1 MLKNTPTTL
10 ISALVAT
17 SLSFG
22 TAMAQKHGEP
32 APASHPRADIVGLA
46 QNAGGFSTLLAA
58 AKAAGL
64 VDALKS
70 EGPLTVFAP
79 NDAAFAKLPKGTVES
94 LLLPENKDKLTAV
107 LTYHVVPGRFDA
119 KHVVAAE
126 RLTTLL
132 GQDLTIEVGKD
143 QVMVAGARVIA
154 TDLMASNGIVHV
166 IDSVMLPKS
175 AADANDIVTT
185 AANAGNFTTLLA
197 ACKAAGLA
205 DTLCGEGPFTVLAP
219 TDDAFA
225 KLPKGTVQS
234 LLLPENKAK
243 LVSILKLHVIAGNVD
258 AKSAIGL
265 GNAPTLLGQD
275 LPVRIEKGQL
285 TIGTAKVIANDIGCK
300 NGVIH
305 AIDSVLLPK

>member
-1 MLKNTPTTL
+1 MQANSFSVL
-10 ISALVAT
+10 ISALVAA

-22 TAMAQKHGEP
+22 SAVAQKQGEP

-94 LLLPENKDKLTAV
+94 LLLPENKDKLTAI

-119 KHVVAAE
+119 KHVVAQE
-126 RLTTLL
+126 RLATLL
-132 GQDLTIEVGKD
+132 GQDLAIDASEDGVS
-143 QVMVAGARVIA
+143 VAGARVIA

-166 IDSVMLPKS
+166 IDSVMLPKT

-205 DTLCGEGPFTVLAP
+205 DTLSGEGPFTVLAP
-219 TDDAFA
+219 TDEAFA

-258 AKSAIGL
+258 AKAAIGL